1 MCPICLVDLS
11 VDPLQYHFISLPPRF
26 PSPSGSQADFS
37 LLVKTGARRAESLGD
52 AQSPRLQPLLRSEP
66 SITEHDNSTS
76 DNVDRIETLQPERQR
91 SLNYQTLQSDSRR
104 STTLRHRPS
113 TQQQSEHHPD
123 TPSRRPSLKP
133 EQTRW
138 RRFLAY
144 FHSIELENKG
154 SVARDHLALGNI
166 PTFSLDTP
174 STIMRSQLTIYTQTE
189 RTFLAW
195 LRTSLAFASIGI
207 AITQLFRLNT
217 SLQGAGN
224 NETLKHVGRPLGTT
238 FLGISILILF
248 LGYNRYLEGQHW
260 VMKGKFPASRGTIM
274 LVAFVA
280 FAVTVAS
287 LVVVVAVQPVPGED

>member
-1 MCPICLVDLS
+1 MVGSITMANLTATRS
-11 VDPLQYHFISLPPRF
+11 VDGGV
-26 PSPSGSQADFS
+26 PSAVAQIPSNQTPALKRRQSAQARINDI
-37 LLVKTGARRAESLGD
+37 LETGARRAESLGD

-154 SVARDHLALGNI
+154 SVARDHLAL
-166 PTFSLDTP
+166 
-174 STIMRSQLTIYTQTE
+174 E